1 MKSQN
6 TPHSEE
12 RMGGLLWPLV
22 NPNLTMLFMAPI
34 WRSFQDIPADA
45 EAAFAS
51 SLSMFSLSTLEVTCD
66 PGFSGFALTE
76 RRQHDMWR
84 WALVCSEGSVVDEG
98 WEPTELDAKRSAVG
112 AMRHLIAR

>member
-1 MKSQN
+1 M
-6 TPHSEE
+6 P
-12 RMGGLLWPLV
+12 
-22 NPNLTMLFMAPI
+22 MLFMPPT

-66 PGFSGFALTE
+66 SGFPGFALTE

-84 WALVCSEGSVVDEG
+84 WALVCPEGSVVDEG
-98 WEPTELDAKRSAVG
+98 WEPTELDAKRSAIG